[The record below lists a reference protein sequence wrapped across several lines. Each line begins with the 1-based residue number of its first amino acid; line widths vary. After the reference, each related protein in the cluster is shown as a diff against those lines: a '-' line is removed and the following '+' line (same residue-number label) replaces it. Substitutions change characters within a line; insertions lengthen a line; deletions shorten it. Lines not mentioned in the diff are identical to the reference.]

1 MVSPMYNPLIF
12 GYRFI
17 SVLLKS
23 LTKSDKQSY
32 LYISLNS

>member
-12 GYRFI
+12 GYLFI
-17 SVLLKS
+17 SVLLKN
-23 LTKSDKQSY
+23 LTKFDKQSF